1 MAASTG
7 RSMARWDWLFRMS
20 RPDRPVFA
28 LIGDGTAMY
37 TIQSLWTM
45 ARENLN
51 VTSII
56 FNNASYSILN
66 VELER
71 VGAEEAGAKA
81 KSQLDLHGPVIDFA
95 RLAQGMGV
103 HSTRVSTAE
112 ELIKAMHYAMANPGP
127 HLIEAVVPESLNGV
141 KRKVLP
147 WLLRTL
153 PSLPRSVSRA
163 LKKKIAP

>member
-1 MAASTG
+1 MGAAI
-7 RSMARWDWLFRMS
+7 AC
-20 RPDRPVFA
+20 PDRPVFA

-37 TIQSLWTM
+37 TIQALWTM

-51 VTSII
+51 VTTII

-81 KSQLDLHGPVIDFA
+81 KSQLDISGPA
-95 RLAQGMGV
+95 THYAQLAQSMGV
-103 HSTRVSTAE
+103 HGVRVRTAE
-112 ELIKAMHYAMANPGP
+112 ELIKAMEYAQAHPGP
-127 HLIEAVVPESLNGV
+127 HLIEAMVPESLNGV

-147 WLLRTL
+147 WLLKSL
-153 PSLPRSVSRA
+153 PSLPRPLTKA

>member
-1 MAASTG
+1 MPNAVGAAI
-7 RSMARWDWLFRMS
+7 AC
-20 RPDRPVFA
+20 PDRQVYA

-37 TIQSLWTM
+37 TNQALWTM

-51 VTSII
+51 VTTII

-81 KSQLDLHGPVIDFA
+81 KSQLDISGPVTNYA
-95 RLAQGMGV
+95 LLAQSMGV
-103 HSTRVSTAE
+103 HGIRVTTAE
-112 ELIKAMHYAMANPGP
+112 ELIKAMEYAKHNPGP

-147 WLLRTL
+147 WLLKSL
-153 PSLPRSVSRA
+153 PSLPRPLTKV